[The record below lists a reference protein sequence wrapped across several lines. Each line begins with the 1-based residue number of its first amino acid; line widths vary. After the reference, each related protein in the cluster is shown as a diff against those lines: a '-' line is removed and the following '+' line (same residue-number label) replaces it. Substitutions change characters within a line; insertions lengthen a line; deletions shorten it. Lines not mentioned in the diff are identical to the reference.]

1 MTPFSINNFLQGRYL
16 LGVGGLLIN
25 GIFAFN
31 TWTITKRNYY
41 SDTLTLWVLV
51 PIVIFFLNLAF
62 IQQGI
67 IGVFWCYPSVI
78 ACYFMLPERKAW
90 LANLTL
96 LSITF
101 PIAWHIIEPALALR
115 MISTVV
121 MVSIFSAIF
130 VRVINAQQQKLKL
143 QAITDPLTGLLNRTS
158 LHETLEQAI
167 AQSKRM
173 GISMTLASLDIDH
186 FKAIN
191 DAFGHATG
199 DQVLRDISG
208 LLKERLR
215 RVDQVFRIGGEEFL
229 LLFYGSDTESGYL
242 VAEELRH
249 LIGSQPFL
257 PDHSVTVSI
266 GVATLHPKEDWTTW
280 MQRSDDYLY
289 RAKSAGR
296 NQVMCM

>member
-25 GIFAFN
+25 GMFAFN

-41 SDTLTLWVLV
+41 SDTLNLLVLV
-51 PIVIFFLNLAF
+51 PIVIFFLNLTF
-62 IQQGI
+62 IKQGT
-67 IGVFWCYPSVI
+67 IGVFWCYPAVI
-78 ACYFMLPERKAW
+78 ACYFTLPEWKAW
-90 LANLTL
+90 IANMAL
-96 LSITF
+96 LSITL
-101 PIAWHIIEPALALR
+101 PIAWHVIEQTLAIR
-115 MISTVV
+115 MITTLL

-130 VRVINAQQQKLKL
+130 VRVINEQQQKLKR

-158 LHETLEQAI
+158 LEETLEQAI

-191 DAFGHATG
+191 DRFGHATG
-199 DQVLRDISG
+199 DRILRDMSLI
-208 LLKERLR
+208 LTERLR
-215 RVDQVFRIGGEEFL
+215 RVDKVFRIGGEEFL
-229 LLFYGSDTESGYL
+229 LFLYGSDAKSGYR

-249 LIGSQPFL
+249 LIGSKPFI

-266 GVATLHPKEDWTTW
+266 GIATLQPQDDWMTW
-280 MQRSDDYLY
+280 MQRSDDHLY
-289 RAKSAGR
+289 HAKATGR
-296 NQVMCM
+296 NQVMCK

>member
-1 MTPFSINNFLQGRYL
+1 MTPFSINNFLQGRYV
-16 LGVGGLLIN
+16 LGVGGLFIN

-31 TWTITKRNYY
+31 TWTITKRHYY

-51 PIVIFFLNLAF
+51 PIVIFFLNLTF

-67 IGVFWCYPSVI
+67 IGIFWCYPSII

-90 LANLTL
+90 IANLAL

-101 PIAWHIIEPALALR
+101 PIAWQVIEQALAIR
-115 MISTVV
+115 MISTLV

-130 VRVINAQQQKLKL
+130 VRVIHKQQQKLKL

-167 AQSKRM
+167 AHNQRM
-173 GISMTLASLDIDH
+173 GLSMTLASLDIDH

-191 DAFGHATG
+191 DVFGHAAG

-229 LLFYGSDTESGYL
+229 LLFYGSDAESGYR

-249 LIGSQPFL
+249 FIGTQPFL
-257 PDHSVTVSI
+257 PNHSVTVSI
-266 GVATLHPKEDWTTW
+266 GVATLHPKEDWMTW
-280 MQRSDDYLY
+280 MQRSDNSLY